1 VSVRLSVCFHELQ
14 LLDQLTLFDLES
26 SIACV
31 WVMVIAC
38 RRLKVEVMGQ
48 SQCQGLEVGR
58 VSKDGNAVDDL
69 ASVVGRFFAK
79 LMLITL

>member
-31 WVMVIAC
+31 WVMAIAC

-69 ASVVGRFFAK
+69 ASIVVRFFIK